1 MSSKTLIA
9 AAAKPII
16 LSILQTGES
25 YGYQIIKRV
34 RQASG
39 GALEWSSSLL
49 YPVLHRLEK
58 DGLIQSQWTLSE
70 KGRMRRTYRITKQ
83 GCKELYVEKE
93 RWLSIHD
100 ILKDFWKMAEV
111 PD

>member
-9 AAAKPII
+9 SAAKPII

-34 RQASG
+34 RLASG
-39 GALEWSSSLL
+39 GTLEWSSSLL

-58 DGLIQSQWTLSE
+58 DGLIQSRWKLSE
-70 KGRMRRTYRITKQ
+70 KGRMRRNYLITDL
-83 GCKELYVEKE
+83 GRKELAVEKE
-93 RWLSIHD
+93 RWLSIHNV
-100 ILKDFWKMAEV
+100 LKEFWKTAAAL
-111 PD
+111 D

>member
-9 AAAKPII
+9 SAAKPII

-34 RQASG
+34 RLTSG
-39 GALEWSSSLL
+39 GTLEWSSSLL

-58 DGLIQSQWTLSE
+58 DGLIQSRWKLSE
-70 KGRMRRTYRITKQ
+70 KGRMRRNYLITDL
-83 GCKELYVEKE
+83 GRKELAVEKE
-93 RWLSIHD
+93 RWLSIHNV
-100 ILKDFWKMAEV
+100 LKEFWKTAEAL
-111 PD
+111 D

>member
-9 AAAKPII
+9 SAAKPII

-34 RQASG
+34 RLASG
-39 GALEWSSSLL
+39 GTLEWSSSLL

-58 DGLIQSQWTLSE
+58 DGLIQSRWKLSE
-70 KGRMRRTYRITKQ
+70 KGRMRRNYLITDL
-83 GCKELYVEKE
+83 GRKELAVEKE
-93 RWLSIHD
+93 RWLSIHNV
-100 ILKDFWKMAEV
+100 LKEFWKTAEV
-111 PD
+111 LD

>member
-9 AAAKPII
+9 ASAKPII
-16 LSILQTGES
+16 LSILQMGEN

-39 GALEWSSSLL
+39 GTLEWSSSLL

-58 DGLIQSQWTLSE
+58 DELIQSHWKISE
-70 KGRMRRTYRITKQ
+70 KGRMRRNYSITDL
-83 GCKELYVEKE
+83 GREELIVEKQ
-93 RWLSIHD
+93 RWLNVHHV
-100 ILKDFWKMAEV
+100 LNEFWRTAEAL
-111 PD
+111 D

>member
-9 AAAKPII
+9 SAAKPII

-34 RQASG
+34 RLASG
-39 GALEWSSSLL
+39 GTLEWSSSLL

-58 DGLIQSQWTLSE
+58 DGLIQSRWKLSE
-70 KGRMRRTYRITKQ
+70 KGRMRRNYLITDL
-83 GCKELYVEKE
+83 GRKELAVEKE
-93 RWLSIHD
+93 RWLSIHN
-100 ILKDFWKMAEV
+100 ILKEFWKTAEAL
-111 PD
+111 D

>member
-1 MSSKTLIA
+1 MSSKTLTA
-9 AAAKPII
+9 SAAKPII

-39 GALEWSSSLL
+39 GTLEWSSSLL

-58 DGLIQSQWTLSE
+58 DGLIQSRWKLSE
-70 KGRMRRTYRITKQ
+70 KGRMRRNYLITDR
-83 GCKELYVEKE
+83 GRKELAVEKE
-93 RWLSIHD
+93 RWLSIHN
-100 ILKDFWKMAEV
+100 ILKEFWKTAEAL
-111 PD
+111 D

>member
-16 LSILQTGES
+16 LSILQSGES

-39 GALEWSSSLL
+39 GTLDWSSALL

-58 DGLIQSQWTLSE
+58 DGLIRSQWKLSE
-70 KGRMRRTYRITKQ
+70 KGRMRRYYLITDL
-83 GCKELYVEKE
+83 GRKELMVEKE
-93 RWLSIHD
+93 RWLSIHG
-100 ILKDFWKMAEV
+100 ILKEFWKTAEAF
-111 PD
+111 D

>member
-16 LSILQTGES
+16 LSILQTRES

-39 GALEWSSSLL
+39 GTLEWSSSLL

-58 DGLIQSQWTLSE
+58 EGLIRSQWKLSE
-70 KGRMRRTYRITKQ
+70 KGRMRRTYRITDL
-83 GCKELYVEKE
+83 GLEELKVEKG
-93 RWLSIHD
+93 RWSSVHD
-100 ILKDFWKMAEV
+100 ILKEFWKTAEAL
-111 PD
+111 D

>member
-39 GALEWSSSLL
+39 GTLEWSSSLL

-58 DGLIQSQWTLSE
+58 DGLIRSQWKISK
-70 KGRMRRTYRITKQ
+70 KGRMRRTYSITDS
-83 GCKELYVEKE
+83 GREELLVEKE
-93 RWLSIHD
+93 RWLSVHEV
-100 ILKDFWKMAEV
+100 LRQFWKTADV
-111 PD
+111 LD

>member
-1 MSSKTLIA
+1 MSSKPLIA

-16 LSILQTGES
+16 LSILQSGES

-39 GALEWSSSLL
+39 GALDWSSALL

-58 DGLIQSQWTLSE
+58 DGSIRSQWKLSE
-70 KGRMRRTYRITKQ
+70 KGRMRRCYRITDA
-83 GCKELYVEKE
+83 GRKELAAEKE
-93 RWLSIHD
+93 RWISIHD
-100 ILKDFWKMAEV
+100 VLEKFWAAA
-111 PD
+111 

>member
-16 LSILQTGES
+16 LSILLSGES

-34 RQASG
+34 RDASG
-39 GALEWSSSLL
+39 GTLEWSSSLL

-58 DGLIQSQWTLSE
+58 DGLIKSRWNISQ
-70 KGRMRRTYRITKQ
+70 KGRMRRNYSITEKGQ
-83 GCKELYVEKE
+83 KELIVEKE
-93 RWLSIHD
+93 RWLSVHEV
-100 ILKDFWKMAEV
+100 LKQFWTTAEAF
-111 PD
+111 D

>member
-39 GALEWSSSLL
+39 GTMVWPSSLL

-58 DGLIQSQWTLSE
+58 DGLIQSKWKLSE
-70 KGRMRRTYRITKQ
+70 KGRMRRNYLITDL
-83 GCKELYVEKE
+83 GLEELLVEKD

-100 ILKDFWKMAEV
+100 ILKEF
-111 PD
+111 

>member
-16 LSILQTGES
+16 LSILQTGEN

-39 GALEWSSSLL
+39 GTLEWSSSLL

-58 DGLIQSQWTLSE
+58 DGLIQSQWKISE
-70 KGRMRRTYRITKQ
+70 KGRMRRNYSITDL
-83 GCKELYVEKE
+83 GREELIVEKA
-93 RWLSIHD
+93 RWLNVHD
-100 ILKDFWKMAEV
+100 VLKEFWKTAEAL
-111 PD
+111 D

>member
-16 LSILQTGES
+16 LSILQAGES
-25 YGYQIIKRV
+25 YGYQIIKSV

-39 GALEWSSSLL
+39 GTLEWPSSLL

-58 DGLIQSQWTLSE
+58 DGLIQSQWKLSE
-70 KGRMRRTYRITKQ
+70 KGRMRRNYLITDL
-83 GCKELYVEKE
+83 GREELMIEKE
-93 RWLSIHD
+93 RWLSIHAV
-100 ILKDFWKMAEV
+100 LKEFWKTAEAF
-111 PD
+111 D

>member
-1 MSSKTLIA
+1 MSSKTLMA

-16 LSILQTGES
+16 LSILQARES

-39 GALEWSSSLL
+39 GTLEWSTSLL

-58 DGLIQSQWTLSE
+58 DGLIQSRWVLSD
-70 KGRMRRTYRITKQ
+70 KGRMQRMYRLTGQ
-83 GCKELYVEKE
+83 GRKALSEEKE
-93 RWLSIHD
+93 RWGSVHD
-100 ILKDFWKMAEV
+100 VLKEFWKKAEA
-111 PD
+111 

>member
-16 LSILQTGES
+16 LSILQAGES

-39 GALEWSSSLL
+39 GKMDWPSSLL

-58 DGLIQSQWTLSE
+58 DGLIKSEWKLSE
-70 KGRMRRTYRITKQ
+70 KGRMRRNYSITDQ
-83 GCKELYVEKE
+83 GREELMVEKE
-93 RWLSIHD
+93 RWLSVHD
-100 ILKDFWKMAEV
+100 ILREFWKTAEAF
-111 PD
+111 D